1 MGRQG
6 RDERAG
12 TVDEGEERK
21 QEMNG
26 TVLLQVKELCKSFGG
41 LAAVQNVSF
50 GIKAKE
56 IVSLIGPNGAG
67 KTTVFNL
74 LSGVYSPNSGEI
86 WLEGENLAG
95 RKPFEICQRG
105 VGRTFQIMQPF
116 PHMTVLENVMTSGL
130 FGRRLKGTMGEVEK
144 ESIELCH
151 LVGLGDKQK
160 VFPRNLTVADQ
171 KRIEI
176 ARALAVKP
184 KLLLLDEVM
193 SGLTPTETGEAIKL
207 VRRLRDQGTTIFL
220 IEHVMR
226 VVMGISDRVIVLH
239 HGEKIAEGASGEV
252 ANDPRVIEA
261 YLGEAIDESEEGSC
275 SS

>member
-1 MGRQG
+1 VFGNDGNKKNFVVIERERSRTMG
-6 RDERAG
+6 
-12 TVDEGEERK
+12 
-21 QEMNG
+21 NIF
-26 TVLLQVKELCKSFGG
+26 LLQLKKLTKHFGG

-50 GIKAKE
+50 AIRRGE

-67 KTTVFNL
+67 KTTIFNL
-74 LSGVYSPNSGEI
+74 ISGVYAPDSGEI
-86 WLEGENLAG
+86 LLDNENLIG
-95 RKPFEICQRG
+95 RRPFEVCQKG
-105 VGRTFQIMQPF
+105 IGRTFQIMQPF

-130 FGRRLKGTMGEVEK
+130 FGRVPKISMSQAEEETMD
-144 ESIELCH
+144 LCQ

-160 VFPRNLTVADQ
+160 ALPRNLTVADQ

-207 VRRLRDQGTTIFL
+207 VRRLRESGTTIFL

-226 VVMGISDRVIVLH
+226 VVMNISDRVIVLH
-239 HGEKIAEGASGEV
+239 HGEKISEGTSTEV
-252 ANDPRVIEA
+252 ANDPKVIEA
-261 YLGEAIDESEEGSC
+261 YLGEHVDESGEASC
-275 SS
+275 

>member
-1 MGRQG
+1 
-6 RDERAG
+6 
-12 TVDEGEERK
+12 
-21 QEMNG
+21 MNG

-116 PHMTVLENVMTSGL
+116 SHMTVLENVMTSGL

-252 ANDPRVIEA
+252 AIDPKVIEA
-261 YLGEAIDESEEGSC
+261 YLGEAIDESEEASC

>member
-1 MGRQG
+1 MVAFGN
-6 RDERAG
+6 DENKKNI
-12 TVDEGEERK
+12 VINERE
-21 QEMNG
+21 QWRTMENIF
-26 TVLLQVKELCKSFGG
+26 LLQVKKLTKHFGG

-50 GIKAKE
+50 EISRGE

-67 KTTVFNL
+67 KTTIFNL
-74 LSGVYSPNSGEI
+74 ISGVYAPDSGEI
-86 WLEGENLAG
+86 LLDNENLVG
-95 RKPFEICQRG
+95 RRPFEVCQKG
-105 VGRTFQIMQPF
+105 IGRTFQIMQPF

-130 FGRRLKGTMGEVEK
+130 FGRVPKVSMRQAKEETM
-144 ESIELCH
+144 ELCQ

-160 VFPRNLTVADQ
+160 AFPRNLTVADQ

-207 VRRLRDQGTTIFL
+207 VRRLRENGTAIFL
-220 IEHVMR
+220 IEHVMK

-239 HGEKIAEGASGEV
+239 HGEKIAEGTSTEV
-252 ANDPRVIEA
+252 ANDPKVIQA
-261 YLGEAIDESEEGSC
+261 YLGEHIDESEEASC
-275 SS
+275 

>member
-1 MGRQG
+1 LVAFGN
-6 RDERAG
+6 DENKKNI
-12 TVDEGEERK
+12 VINERE
-21 QEMNG
+21 QWRTMENIF
-26 TVLLQVKELCKSFGG
+26 LLQVKKLTKHFGG

-50 GIKAKE
+50 EISRGE

-67 KTTVFNL
+67 KTTIFNL
-74 LSGVYSPNSGEI
+74 ISGVYAPDSGEI
-86 WLEGENLAG
+86 LLDNENLVG
-95 RKPFEICQRG
+95 RRPFEVCQKG
-105 VGRTFQIMQPF
+105 IGRTFQIMQPF

-130 FGRRLKGTMGEVEK
+130 FGRVPKVSMRQAKEETM
-144 ESIELCH
+144 ELCQ

-160 VFPRNLTVADQ
+160 AFSRNLTVADQ

-207 VRRLRDQGTTIFL
+207 VRRLRENGTAIFL
-220 IEHVMR
+220 IEHVMK

-239 HGEKIAEGASGEV
+239 HGEKIAEGTSTEV
-252 ANDPRVIEA
+252 ANDPKVIQA
-261 YLGEAIDESEEGSC
+261 YLGEHIDESEEASC
-275 SS
+275 

>member
-1 MGRQG
+1 MVAFGN
-6 RDERAG
+6 DENKKNI
-12 TVDEGEERK
+12 VINERE
-21 QEMNG
+21 QWRTMENIF
-26 TVLLQVKELCKSFGG
+26 LLQVKKLTKHFGG

-50 GIKAKE
+50 EISRGE

-67 KTTVFNL
+67 KTTIFNL
-74 LSGVYSPNSGEI
+74 ISGVYAPDSGEI
-86 WLEGENLAG
+86 LLDNENLVG
-95 RKPFEICQRG
+95 RRPFEVCQKG
-105 VGRTFQIMQPF
+105 IGRTFQIMQPF

-130 FGRRLKGTMGEVEK
+130 FGRVPKVSMRQAKEETM
-144 ESIELCH
+144 ELCQ

-160 VFPRNLTVADQ
+160 AFPRNLTVADQ

-207 VRRLRDQGTTIFL
+207 VRRLRENGTAIFL
-220 IEHVMR
+220 IEHVMK

-239 HGEKIAEGASGEV
+239 HGEKIAEGKSAEV
-252 ANDPRVIEA
+252 ANDQKVIEA
-261 YLGEAIDESEEGSC
+261 YLGEHIDESEEASC
-275 SS
+275 